1 MILHCPA
8 TQSEMHLP
16 MINMSTLVKLQ
27 RDIIGCLFV
36 AAVVDGTNRSPDTT
50 FHLNGIFQLLEGLA
64 LLAFHGLKEIP
75 VNLNVFPSNF
85 SGLHDRLVQALRR
98 LISERLVYDDH
109 DLFRQLVEEL
119 CELD

>member
-1 MILHCPA
+1 
-8 TQSEMHLP
+8 
-16 MINMSTLVKLQ
+16 
-27 RDIIGCLFV
+27 
-36 AAVVDGTNRSPDTT
+36 
-50 FHLNGIFQLLEGLA
+50 